1 MQVLAPRVAHSAQPG
16 QFVIVRVD
24 EHGERIPLTISDFDP
39 AQGSVTIVTQA
50 IGASTRKI
58 CSLDA
63 GDAFADFAGPLGH
76 PSEFVTMQP
85 GELRRRRYLFVAG
98 GVGTAPVYP
107 RSNGSASTASRPM
120 SSSAPR
126 PATCSSIP
134 TPCVP

>member
-1 MQVLAPRVAHSAQPG
+1 MAAAGKNILMYPILEKRLLAEGIWLMQVLAPRVAHSAQPG

-24 EHGERIPLTISDFDP
+24 EHGERIPLTISDYDP

-98 GVGTAPVYP
+98 GVGTAPV
-107 RSNGSASTASRPM
+107 
-120 SSSAPR
+120 
-126 PATCSSIP
+126 
-134 TPCVP
+134 